1 MDGFTP
7 VIILRHSEPNR
18 HVPFCNGVA
27 PQIGLMA
34 LPLFVSGEDALSQWF
49 KQFAM
54 LIAPETIRA
63 FPQLPFPLP
72 TVSPGVLHACAYG

>member
-1 MDGFTP
+1 MS
-7 VIILRHSEPNR
+7 LS
-18 HVPFCNGVA
+18 
-27 PQIGLMA
+27 
-34 LPLFVSGEDALSQWF
+34 LFVSGEDALSQWF